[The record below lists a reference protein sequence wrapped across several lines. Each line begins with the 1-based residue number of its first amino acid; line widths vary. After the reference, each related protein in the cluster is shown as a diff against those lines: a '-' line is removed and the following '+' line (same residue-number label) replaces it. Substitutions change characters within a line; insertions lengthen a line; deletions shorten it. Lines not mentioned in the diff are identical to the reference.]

1 MSQEIQQPEVRY
13 RPAGAEDVPKM
24 ADLWL
29 TSVQDMFARNNVS
42 GTLPPREI
50 MLRGYEHVRSTGI
63 FRIAESDQRMVAIA
77 GAILRDEIWF
87 LSAFWALPGLQ
98 RKGIGMPLLRQV
110 WQEGRNSGATKFC
123 TWSSVDITA
132 MASYMKL
139 GMLPGYEILL
149 FEGAP
154 QRLPAV
160 PAGCAAQPLDKTL
173 TSELDP
179 HVWGAQRR
187 VDHDLWSDTLGF
199 RGRQVLRNG
208 QPIGYYYLNR
218 GGIGP
223 AAWKEPEHGEA
234 VMTLACREA
243 EDMASTIRF
252 AVPGINHLALRFAFE
267 SGLRLTSFAHF
278 LTTSTFGRMGQYLP
292 SAPLLL

>member
-1 MSQEIQQPEVRY
+1 MSQKIRQPEVHY
-13 RPAGAEDVPKM
+13 RPATAEDVPKM

-29 TSVQDMFARNNVS
+29 TSVQDLFARNNVA
-42 GTLPPREI
+42 GMLPSLEI
-50 MLRGYEHVRSTGI
+50 ILRGYEHVRSTGI
-63 FRIAESDQRMVAIA
+63 FRIAESDQRIVAIA
-77 GAILRDEIWF
+77 GAILRDDIWF
-87 LSAFWALPGLQ
+87 LSAFWALPDLQ
-98 RKGIGMPLLRQV
+98 RRGIGMPLLRQV
-110 WQEGRNSGATKFC
+110 WEEGRRSGAIKFC
-123 TWSSVDITA
+123 TWSSVDTTA

-149 FEGAP
+149 FEGMP

-160 PAGCAAQPLDKTL
+160 PAGCTAQPLGKAL
-173 TSELDP
+173 TNELDP
-179 HVWGAQRR
+179 YIWGAQRR
-187 VDHDLWSDTLGF
+187 VDHDLWSDAFGF
-199 RGRQVLRNG
+199 RGRQVLQNG
-208 QPIGYYYLNR
+208 QPVGYYYLNR

-243 EDMASTIRF
+243 ADMALTIRF
-252 AVPGINHLALRFAFE
+252 SVPGINHLALRFAFE

-292 SAPLLL
+292 SSALLL